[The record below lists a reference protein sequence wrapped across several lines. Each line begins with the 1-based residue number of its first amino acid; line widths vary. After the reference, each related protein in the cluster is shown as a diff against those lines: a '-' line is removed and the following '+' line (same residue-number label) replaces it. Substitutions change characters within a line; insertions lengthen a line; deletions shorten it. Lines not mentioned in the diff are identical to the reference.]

1 MISEWLSKGVSVKSF
16 DPFVKVVVTPF
27 CHPRQKYFGPSE
39 NFKDHLK
46 RWFCS
51 IKTRVKLMFVQMGP
65 NWGFMGNMGG
75 KRRYLIANET
85 LYQLSYDP
93 NGCSFSLTRNGP
105 GARENRIHS
114 TTGGRG

>member
-27 CHPRQKYFGPSE
+27 CHPRQKYFGPIE

-51 IKTRVKLMFVQMGP
+51 INTGLKLMFVEMEP
-65 NWGFMGNMGG
+65 NWGFMGNRGG
-75 KRRYLIANET
+75 EIGSIRPRGGVDSFVEIRSGGE
-85 LYQLSYDP
+85 
-93 NGCSFSLTRNGP
+93 GCLVGHPEPSTESLQ
-105 GARENRIHS
+105 
-114 TTGGRG
+114 